1 MKHLKYLLPLCLLF
15 MSSLLQAQPEIS
27 MKKIQIGQSEKQF
40 KLTKVG
46 HYFVL
51 NGDIIMGD
59 DFPRQRSYVITD
71 PRGIPTNFWPQGY
84 IPIVISPEVVKW
96 DMYKTVLKALT
107 RLNTETNVRF
117 KPRTDEANYIKIEMY
132 MDDPNIGGLSA
143 VGRVGGEQLLFLNR
157 GQGETVVLHELLH
170 ALGFWHEQS
179 RADRNTYVH
188 VNLDSVKR
196 GYENNF
202 EIEPGIAIGAY
213 DYKSIM
219 HYGAQAFA
227 ISGTAVTIQCKS
239 GNTLSNCTLGGSTLS
254 DKDKEGLNRLFS
266 GNQSLAMLNLREAF
280 NTPIPN
286 TASGPAIENGI
297 YRIKIKN
304 TAKYLDIKDVSK
316 ANGALLQQWDQFTED
331 NQKFAVTS
339 TPSGAY
345 EIKAMHSGRYLSV
358 DQASTQDLATILQ
371 WDYANQDNQ
380 RFYIYYVES
389 HGGYLIQGKQSR
401 KYLGLLGLNNG
412 GLIIQQTKPVQV
424 FAFERVGNILIEK
437 PPTSTNQLPGRPN
450 HIIQKKKAP

>member
-1 MKHLKYLLPLCLLF
+1 MKHIKYLIPICLLF
-15 MSSLLQAQPEIS
+15 MSTLLQAQQEVRI
-27 MKKIQIGQSEKQF
+27 KKVQIGQSEKEF

-71 PRGIPTNFWPQGY
+71 VRGIPTNLWPQGY
-84 IPIVISPEVVKW
+84 IPIEISPEVVKW

-107 RLNTETNVRF
+107 RLNTKTNVRF
-117 KPRTDEANYIKIEMY
+117 KPRTNEADYIKIEMY

-143 VGRVGGEQLLFLNR
+143 VGKVGGEQLLFLNKN
-157 GQGETVVLHELLH
+157 QGEDVVLHELLH

-179 RADRNTYVH
+179 RADRNDYVH

-202 EIEPGIAIGAY
+202 QVEPGIPVGQY

-227 ISGTAVTIQCKS
+227 SSATAVTIQCKS
-239 GNTLSNCTLGGSTLS
+239 GNTLTNCPLGGSTLS
-254 DKDKEGLNRLFS
+254 ARDMEGLNRVFS
-266 GNQSLAMLNLREAF
+266 GNQSLAMLDLQEAF

-286 TASGPAIENGI
+286 AVSGKSIENGV

-304 TAKYLDIKDVSK
+304 TAKYLDIKDISK
-316 ANGALLQQWDQFTED
+316 DNGALLQQWDQFTED
-331 NQKFAVTS
+331 NQKFAVTITS
-339 TPSGAY
+339 SGAY
-345 EIKAMHSGRYLSV
+345 EIKAIHSGRYLSV
-358 DQASTQDLATILQ
+358 DRASTQDLATIVQ

-380 RFYIYYVES
+380 RFFISYVES
-389 HGGYLIQGKQSR
+389 HAGYLIQGMQSR

-424 FAFERVGNILIEK
+424 FAFERVGNIPNELAPQLIH
-437 PPTSTNQLPGRPN
+437 QLPNRPN
-450 HIIQKKKAP
+450 YIIQKKKAH